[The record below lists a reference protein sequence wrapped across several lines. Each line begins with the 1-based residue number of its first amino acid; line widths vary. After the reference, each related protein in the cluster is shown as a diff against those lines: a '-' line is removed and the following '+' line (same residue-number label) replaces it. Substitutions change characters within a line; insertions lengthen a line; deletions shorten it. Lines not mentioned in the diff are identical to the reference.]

1 MTRGIIKFLLLGLVL
16 GPLGV
21 ILGGGSLELALTI
34 AIGFI
39 FWIVVAYVVT
49 KPIELAVN
57 NKEKISNLI
66 YKKNNKFTTAEEE
79 EIYAQV
85 SKEYTENKKEGLWTK
100 ALIQSEGDENKAKYM
115 YMKLRVDQLTEEL
128 KKTKNNKQ

>member
-1 MTRGIIKFLLLGLVL
+1 MTRGIIKFLLLGLVM

-57 NKEKISNLI
+57 NKEKISNFI
-66 YKKNNKFTTAEEE
+66 NKKNNSFTSVEEE
-79 EIYAQV
+79 KIYERV
-85 SKEYTENKKEGLWTK
+85 SKEFAENKKEGLWTK
-100 ALIQSEGDENKAKYM
+100 ALIQSEGDENRAKYI
-115 YMKLRVDQLTEEL
+115 YMQLRAEQLTEEL
-128 KKTKNNKQ
+128 KMKSKN

>member
-1 MTRGIIKFLLLGLVL
+1 MTRGIIKFLLLGLVV

>member
-21 ILGGGSLELALTI
+21 ILGGGSLEFALTI

-57 NKEKISNLI
+57 NKEKISNFI
-66 YKKNNKFTTAEEE
+66 YKKNNTFTSVEEE
-79 EIYAQV
+79 KIYEKV
-85 SKEYTENKKEGLWTK
+85 SKEFSENKKEGLWTK